1 MPIDPLSMMGESLL
15 DQVDAALKGMVDDL
29 VEADRGVIG
38 VTRQAAMEWD
48 KSVSAG
54 TTQSNMTLLAY
65 VTKGLE
71 SLGGSVAARKALGK
85 KPADKPKSGL
95 AAVRGIREAP
105 SAKAE
110 DATKATKP
118 RAPRKPRTPKAQG
131 A

>member
-1 MPIDPLSMMGESLL
+1 MAIDPLSMMGESLL

-38 VTRQAAMEWD
+38 VTRAAAMEWD
-48 KSVSAG
+48 KAVTAG
-54 TTQSNMTLLAY
+54 STQSNMTLLAY

-95 AAVRGIREAP
+95 AGVRNLRAVPDAAAD
-105 SAKAE
+105 AKP
-110 DATKATKP
+110 KAAAKP
-118 RAPRKPRTPKAQG
+118 RAPRKPKATG
-131 A
+131 T

>member
-1 MPIDPLSMMGESLL
+1 L

-48 KSVSAG
+48 KSVAAG

-71 SLGGSVAARKALGK
+71 SLGGSVAARKSLGK
-85 KPADKPKSGL
+85 KTDKPKSKL
-95 AAVRGIREAP
+95 AAARQLHAVPDPEP
-105 SAKAE
+105 AKA
-110 DATKATKP
+110 KAPART
-118 RAPRKPRTPKAQG
+118 RAPRKPKAQG